1 MNFSTDVTKDLYN
14 FPLEKA
20 DKPQVKIN
28 EFTLTPKKSS
38 QISRLQLAP
47 GSAIQKNTKKLP
59 GTKNLALR

>member
-28 EFTLTPKKSS
+28 GFTLT
-38 QISRLQLAP
+38 
-47 GSAIQKNTKKLP
+47 TKKML
-59 GTKNLALR
+59 GLCGSYYNN